1 MRGHGLV
8 NGSNRLKMNTEDHD
22 RLVTLIAL
30 VVIGVPLDDALKMS
44 AAKAEVVLEAWRSIN
59 PVPPEKAN

>member
-44 AAKAEVVLEAWRSIN
+44 PAKAEVVLEAWRSIN